1 MAVFDAGTIEAILRL
16 RDDFT
21 GVAKRVAT
29 QAQTL
34 GDRIDRSG
42 AAMSRAGS
50 ALAPLSLGVAALG
63 VGALKAAIDF
73 ESSFAG
79 VIKTVDDATD
89 SMGRL
94 TPVGEELKQS
104 FRDLAL
110 EIPISANELA
120 GIGEVA
126 GQLGIET
133 QNIADF
139 TETMAKL
146 GVTTNLSAEE
156 AATSLARLANV
167 TGLPQTEFERLGS
180 TVVALG
186 NNLATTESEIVM
198 FGQRIAGAGA
208 IAGLSE
214 PQILAIGGAMSS
226 VGIEAEAGG
235 TAVQKV
241 LLTMNDAVAAGG
253 AELVRFADLS
263 GQSVEQFAAGWRD
276 NAGAQFTAFVEGLA
290 AQGDQ
295 ASAVLKDLIGT
306 DQRLQRAFLS
316 LAQSGDTLRN
326 AMSLANVAWVENT
339 ALAKEAEIRFQTTSA
354 ELTILWNNV
363 KDVAISLGEALLP
376 TLKDAVGFLQES
388 VVPALRDAAKW
399 FEDLSPA
406 SKGLA
411 AGFAALIVVAT
422 PVLFTLS
429 TMAPLLSVIV
439 GGFTALVPS
448 AAAAGVAVG
457 ASGTAAAAARVQF
470 EGLFVAS
477 SRAGVAVGASGAAA
491 GASVGPMV
499 AAKIAARLMWRA
511 ISGPVGIAIA
521 VITAAFGAFKLLKH
535 HIDEGSTAA
544 ANFARSQASI
554 DSVTAAI
561 AKLESE
567 AEKVPQRLRDVL
579 THAEQ
584 TRDRMKE
591 MAESVDETSE
601 SFTAMRDELEA
612 LAAKEM
618 ATWANASKEAKER
631 ARELAASLPDTEVA
645 MQNLVAVV
653 SQFQSESKLTPDVL
667 RNIAKQALALGIAV
681 EDLPPEL
688 QNIVV
693 SFDNMARA
701 AREAAEEEARLE
713 RDATRLKESIQE
725 LVDQFQGRGLIQ
737 SALEAAEAVR
747 HVGGISKL
755 TADDHDQLRETVN
768 GAIDAY
774 QLMEQAVPPVV
785 RGLAD
790 QLNAL
795 HDVREAARES
805 AEALEALRQ
814 AEDALLVTAP
824 TLTLSWDEMLSV
836 GQKLGPEIHGMT
848 MGTIEAIPPTMGLAD
863 AFAHLKTEAPEALA
877 KTQGFFAGVAQGFQ
891 DLWKGISGGQGISGL
906 LKNVGSGLSE
916 GLGQILSGGI
926 ASAVNAAVGL
936 AWTGL
941 KKLGGFFKSLFGG
954 ASEAEL
960 AGRKTAGAFRDGV
973 IATLTDGQLAEAA
986 EAALGAWRGNEQGA
1000 QFLIGV
1006 RDAYLAV
1013 GKSAE
1018 EAQAAVTRLWK
1029 AEARGPEAV
1038 AAVQRELQVVL
1049 DQANALA
1056 EAEREITARNREIA
1070 DGLLGIVDAG
1080 QAAFDPAQLEPYL
1093 AQMQELGLLT
1103 AEEAAALRELA
1114 DEAHTDWQAME
1125 EAARTYGVAMKTVVD
1140 EAGNETQVLDESL
1153 LGLGHA
1159 QAKLTDEAGRLAAAW
1174 DLLAGEGA
1182 HTGAA
1187 IRGMTDEAQA
1197 FVTQA
1202 LEMGIAL
1209 PAAMQPMIEKMIEQ
1223 GVLTDQNGKKLT
1235 DLSQV
1240 PFAAPLT
1247 SGFDLLADK
1256 IQMLIIALGGPSGLS
1271 KAVEE
1276 MVTSAGL
1283 NITDLS
1289 GEWAAMATDMKAQF
1303 GSFEAFVEFRAM
1315 TARAGVSF
1323 DTMQSRWA
1331 TMTDKQQQRYG
1342 TFEAYVRNQV
1352 LRKMAREA
1360 GLTWTTMRTD
1370 WDAMTAA
1377 QQKRYGTFEAFVR
1390 EKVLRKMAR
1399 EAGLKWKDM
1408 RADWKNMTADQKT
1421 QFGDFETFVQTK
1433 LDDIAKRDEVTTSV
1447 GVTYDDP
1454 GFAVD
1459 DQEMTVHVRYDDPG
1473 WTPPRGAVSA
1483 QHGTPFRQ
1491 FGGGTPAML
1500 HGLERVMTAQE
1511 GRGIAAV
1518 IGNIQRSLGA
1528 IADLSGVAALAQ
1540 RVAPVAA
1547 MAAGGMG
1554 TVTAP
1559 TLFLAGEAG
1568 PERFAFSGADRRFGN
1583 ETRDG
1588 RREASDLGALRQELA
1603 DLKRIME
1610 RGQDELP
1617 FRMSRAIR
1625 DAMAETV

>member
-16 RDDFT
+16 RDEFT

-133 QNIADF
+133 QNIAGF

-295 ASAVLKDLIGT
+295 ASAVLKELIGT

-388 VVPALRDAAKW
+388 VVPVLRDAVKW

-422 PVLFTLS
+422 PVLYTLS
-429 TMAPLLSVIV
+429 TMAPLLSVIAR
-439 GGFTALVPS
+439 GFAAIVPS

-477 SRAGVAVGASGAAA
+477 SRAGVAVGASGVAA

-521 VITAAFGAFKLLKH
+521 VITAAVGAFKLLKH

-544 ANFARSQASI
+544 ANFARSQASV
-554 DSVTAAI
+554 DSLTAAI

-567 AEKVPQRLRDVL
+567 GKNVSQGLRDIL

-591 MAESVDETSE
+591 MAESVDEASE
-601 SFTAMRDELEA
+601 SFTAMRDELKA
-612 LAAKEM
+612 LAAKDM
-618 ATWANASKEAKER
+618 AAWANASEEAKKR
-631 ARELAASLPDTEVA
+631 ALELAAALPDTEVA
-645 MQNLVAVV
+645 MKNLVENVR
-653 SQFQSESKLTPDVL
+653 QFQIEGELTPIVL

-688 QNIVV
+688 QNIVL
-693 SFDNMARA
+693 SFDNMARS
-701 AREAAEEEARLE
+701 AREAAEEEARLARE
-713 RDATRLKESIQE
+713 STRLKESIQE

-747 HVGGISKL
+747 HVGGVSKL
-755 TADDHDQLRETVN
+755 TADDQDQLRETVN

-774 QLMEQAVPPVV
+774 QRMEQAVPPV
-785 RGLAD
+785 G
-790 QLNAL
+790 
-795 HDVREAARES
+795 AR
-805 AEALEALRQ
+805 
-814 AEDALLVTAP
+814 
-824 TLTLSWDEMLSV
+824 
-836 GQKLGPEIHGMT
+836 
-848 MGTIEAIPPTMGLAD
+848 
-863 AFAHLKTEAPEALA
+863 
-877 KTQGFFAGVAQGFQ
+877 
-891 DLWKGISGGQGISGL
+891 
-906 LKNVGSGLSE
+906 
-916 GLGQILSGGI
+916 
-926 ASAVNAAVGL
+926 
-936 AWTGL
+936 
-941 KKLGGFFKSLFGG
+941 
-954 ASEAEL
+954 
-960 AGRKTAGAFRDGV
+960 
-973 IATLTDGQLAEAA
+973 
-986 EAALGAWRGNEQGA
+986 
-1000 QFLIGV
+1000 
-1006 RDAYLAV
+1006 
-1013 GKSAE
+1013 
-1018 EAQAAVTRLWK
+1018 
-1029 AEARGPEAV
+1029 
-1038 AAVQRELQVVL
+1038 
-1049 DQANALA
+1049 
-1056 EAEREITARNREIA
+1056 
-1070 DGLLGIVDAG
+1070 
-1080 QAAFDPAQLEPYL
+1080 
-1093 AQMQELGLLT
+1093 
-1103 AEEAAALRELA
+1103 
-1114 DEAHTDWQAME
+1114 
-1125 EAARTYGVAMKTVVD
+1125 
-1140 EAGNETQVLDESL
+1140 
-1153 LGLGHA
+1153 
-1159 QAKLTDEAGRLAAAW
+1159 
-1174 DLLAGEGA
+1174 
-1182 HTGAA
+1182 
-1187 IRGMTDEAQA
+1187 
-1197 FVTQA
+1197 
-1202 LEMGIAL
+1202 
-1209 PAAMQPMIEKMIEQ
+1209 
-1223 GVLTDQNGKKLT
+1223 
-1235 DLSQV
+1235 
-1240 PFAAPLT
+1240 
-1247 SGFDLLADK
+1247 
-1256 IQMLIIALGGPSGLS
+1256 
-1271 KAVEE
+1271 
-1276 MVTSAGL
+1276 
-1283 NITDLS
+1283 
-1289 GEWAAMATDMKAQF
+1289 
-1303 GSFEAFVEFRAM
+1303 
-1315 TARAGVSF
+1315 
-1323 DTMQSRWA
+1323 SR
-1331 TMTDKQQQRYG
+1331 
-1342 TFEAYVRNQV
+1342 
-1352 LRKMAREA
+1352 
-1360 GLTWTTMRTD
+1360 
-1370 WDAMTAA
+1370 
-1377 QQKRYGTFEAFVR
+1377 
-1390 EKVLRKMAR
+1390 
-1399 EAGLKWKDM
+1399 
-1408 RADWKNMTADQKT
+1408 
-1421 QFGDFETFVQTK
+1421 
-1433 LDDIAKRDEVTTSV
+1433 
-1447 GVTYDDP
+1447 
-1454 GFAVD
+1454 
-1459 DQEMTVHVRYDDPG
+1459 
-1473 WTPPRGAVSA
+1473 
-1483 QHGTPFRQ
+1483 
-1491 FGGGTPAML
+1491 
-1500 HGLERVMTAQE
+1500 
-1511 GRGIAAV
+1511 
-1518 IGNIQRSLGA
+1518 
-1528 IADLSGVAALAQ
+1528 
-1540 RVAPVAA
+1540 
-1547 MAAGGMG
+1547 
-1554 TVTAP
+1554 
-1559 TLFLAGEAG
+1559 
-1568 PERFAFSGADRRFGN
+1568 
-1583 ETRDG
+1583 
-1588 RREASDLGALRQELA
+1588 
-1603 DLKRIME
+1603 
-1610 RGQDELP
+1610 
-1617 FRMSRAIR
+1617 
-1625 DAMAETV
+1625 

>member
-16 RDDFT
+16 RDEFT

-29 QAQTL
+29 QAKTL

-42 AAMSRAGS
+42 AAMGRAGS
-50 ALAPLSLGVAALG
+50 ALTPLSIGVAALG

-133 QNIADF
+133 QNIAGF

-235 TAVQKV
+235 TAVQKA
-241 LLTMNDAVAAGG
+241 LLTMNNAVAGGG
-253 AELVRFADLS
+253 AELARFADLS

-276 NAGAQFTAFVEGLA
+276 NAGAQFTAFVEGLS

-295 ASAVLKDLIGT
+295 ASAVLKELIGT

-448 AAAAGVAVG
+448 AAAAGGAVG
-457 ASGTAAAAARVQF
+457 ASGTAAAAARAQF

-499 AAKIAARLMWRA
+499 AAKIAARRMWMA

-521 VITAAFGAFKLLKH
+521 VITAAVGAFKLLKH
-535 HIDEGSTAA
+535 YIDEGSTAA

-554 DSVTAAI
+554 DSMTAAI

-567 AEKVPQRLRDVL
+567 GEKVPQRLRDIL

-584 TRDRMKE
+584 VRDRMKE
-591 MAESVDETSE
+591 TAESVDKTSE
-601 SFTAMRDELEA
+601 SFTAMRDELKA

-618 ATWANASKEAKER
+618 ATWANASEEAKKR
-631 ARELAASLPDTEVA
+631 ALELADALPDTEVA
-645 MQNLVAVV
+645 MENLVENVRLLA
-653 SQFQSESKLTPDVL
+653 SESELTPIVL

-688 QNIVV
+688 QNIVI

-713 RDATRLKESIQE
+713 RESTRLKESIQE

-747 HVGGISKL
+747 HVGGVSKL

-774 QLMEQAVPPVV
+774 QRMEQAVPPVM

-805 AEALEALRQ
+805 AEAMEALRQ
-814 AEDALLVTAP
+814 AEESLLVTAP
-824 TLTLSWDEMLSV
+824 QVTLSWDEMLSV
-836 GQKLGPEIHGMT
+836 GQKLGPEIHGLT
-848 MGTIEAIPPTMGLAD
+848 MGTIEAVPPTIALAD

-877 KTQGFFAGVAQGFQ
+877 KTQGFFAGVSQGFQ

-941 KKLGGFFKSLFGG
+941 KKIGGFFKSLFGG
-954 ASEAEL
+954 GPSEAEKE
-960 AGRKTAGAFRDGV
+960 ARAMVKTFEDTV
-973 IATLTDGQLAEAA
+973 ISGLNDGQIAAAA
-986 EAALGAWRGNEQGA
+986 EAALGHWRGNERGA
-1000 QFLIGV
+1000 QFVIGV
-1006 RDAYLAV
+1006 RDAYVAA
-1013 GKSAE
+1013 GHSA
-1018 EAQAAVTRLWK
+1018 
-1029 AEARGPEAV
+1029 AEAEAIVGRYWDAIKHGGPEAV
-1038 AAVQRELQVVL
+1038 AAIERQMQAVIDEGKKAEAQLRKIAELQSFDSAT
-1049 DQANALA
+1049 DQLQQLTSAAEFFGV
-1056 EAEREITARNREIA
+1056 EAEEMGERLGNAFKQVAQAATADDIAQHFHTLLASGVDLGTALDLAKDKVQGVITASLQMGTEI
-1070 DGLLGIVDAG
+1070 
-1080 QAAFDPAQLEPYL
+1080 
-1093 AQMQELGLLT
+1093 
-1103 AEEAAALRELA
+1103 
-1114 DEAHTDWQAME
+1114 
-1125 EAARTYGVAMKTVVD
+1125 
-1140 EAGNETQVLDESL
+1140 
-1153 LGLGHA
+1153 
-1159 QAKLTDEAGRLAAAW
+1159 
-1174 DLLAGEGA
+1174 
-1182 HTGAA
+1182 
-1187 IRGMTDEAQA
+1187 
-1197 FVTQA
+1197 
-1202 LEMGIAL
+1202 
-1209 PAAMQPMIEKMIEQ
+1209 PAAMQPIAAQLIEQ
-1223 GVLTDQNGKKLT
+1223 GQLFDESEKQITDINQLDFGTSMTEGLQILVLSMNQLVETMGGEIPDAAKKFAQGVGDGARDVEQTLHDT
-1235 DLSQV
+1235 ILAQVENIGLAVHDLSVEEVAQMATA
-1240 PFAAPLT
+1240 FETTAQAAGLSLEGELGEKLDALQAGLGSTTREVLPELVRSFQQT
-1247 SGFDLLADK
+1247 ATDAVQALDRIPRTFTFDHHTRYSSSGSP
-1256 IQMLIIALGGPSGLS
+1256 GTTNGSGLQS
-1271 KAVEE
+1271 GTHGRFVDFGVGTAV
-1276 MVTSAGL
+1276 V
-1283 NITDLS
+1283 
-1289 GEWAAMATDMKAQF
+1289 
-1303 GSFEAFVEFRAM
+1303 
-1315 TARAGVSF
+1315 
-1323 DTMQSRWA
+1323 
-1331 TMTDKQQQRYG
+1331 
-1342 TFEAYVRNQV
+1342 
-1352 LRKMAREA
+1352 
-1360 GLTWTTMRTD
+1360 
-1370 WDAMTAA
+1370 
-1377 QQKRYGTFEAFVR
+1377 
-1390 EKVLRKMAR
+1390 
-1399 EAGLKWKDM
+1399 
-1408 RADWKNMTADQKT
+1408 
-1421 QFGDFETFVQTK
+1421 
-1433 LDDIAKRDEVTTSV
+1433 
-1447 GVTYDDP
+1447 
-1454 GFAVD
+1454 
-1459 DQEMTVHVRYDDPG
+1459 
-1473 WTPPRGAVSA
+1473 
-1483 QHGTPFRQ
+1483 
-1491 FGGGTPAML
+1491 L
-1500 HGLERVMTAQE
+1500 HGRERV
-1511 GRGIAAV
+1511 
-1518 IGNIQRSLGA
+1518 
-1528 IADLSGVAALAQ
+1528 
-1540 RVAPVAA
+1540 
-1547 MAAGGMG
+1547 
-1554 TVTAP
+1554 VT
-1559 TLFLAGEAG
+1559 EA
-1568 PERFAFSGADRRFGN
+1568 E
-1583 ETRDG
+1583 G

-1625 DAMAETV
+1625 DAMAGTV

>member
-16 RDDFT
+16 RDEFT

-50 ALAPLSLGVAALG
+50 ALTPLSIGVAALG

-79 VIKTVDDATD
+79 VIKTVDDAAD

-110 EIPISANELA
+110 EIPVSANELA

-133 QNIADF
+133 QNIVGF

-156 AATSLARLANV
+156 AATALARLANV

-235 TAVQKV
+235 TAVQKA

-295 ASAVLKDLIGT
+295 ASAVLKELIGT

-316 LAQSGDTLRN
+316 LAESGDTLRN

-339 ALAKEAEIRFQTTSA
+339 ALAKEAEIRFQTTA
-354 ELTILWNNV
+354 AQLQLLWNNV

-376 TLKDAVGFLQES
+376 VLHDAVGFLQES
-388 VVPALRDAAKW
+388 VVPVLRDAAEW
-399 FEDLSPA
+399 FSNLSPA
-406 SKGLA
+406 SKRLA

-429 TMAPLLSVIV
+429 TMAPVLSVIA
-439 GGFTALVPS
+439 GGFAALVPS

-457 ASGTAAAAARVQF
+457 ASGTAAAAARVRF
-470 EGLFVAS
+470 DALFVAS
-477 SRAGVAVGASGAAA
+477 SRAAVGARAAWV
-491 GASVGPMV
+491 SMLGP
-499 AAKIAARLMWRA
+499 IAW
-511 ISGPVGIAIA
+511 
-521 VITAAFGAFKLLKH
+521 
-535 HIDEGSTAA
+535 
-544 ANFARSQASI
+544 
-554 DSVTAAI
+554 VTAAI
-561 AKLESE
+561 VGVVAGVQKLRQHFKDIGGE
-567 AEKVPQRLRDVL
+567 ARLEKLQSGLASVTAQIERMEAAGREVPQSLRDVQQNL
-579 THAEQ
+579 IETG
-584 TRDRMKE
+584 DRALE
-591 MAESVDETSE
+591 MAESVDKTSE
-601 SFTAMRDELEA
+601 SFTAMRDELKA

-631 ARELAASLPDTEVA
+631 AKELADALPQAEVA
-645 MQNLVAVV
+645 IEGLRLSVEQL
-653 SQFQSESKLTPDVL
+653 QSEGQLTPDVL
-667 RNIAKQALALGIAV
+667 RDIAKQALATGVAV

-693 SFDNMARA
+693 SFDNMARS
-701 AREAAEEEARLE
+701 AREAAEEEARLARE
-713 RDATRLKESIQE
+713 STRLKESIQE
-725 LVDQFQGRGLIQ
+725 LVDQFQGRGLIA
-737 SALEAAEAVR
+737 SAEQAAEAVR
-747 HVGGISKL
+747 HVGGVSKL

-774 QLMEQAVPPVV
+774 QRMEQAVPPVV

-805 AEALEALRQ
+805 AEAMEALRQ
-814 AEDALLVTAP
+814 AEESLLVTVP
-824 TLTLSWDEMLSV
+824 QVTLSWDEMLSV

-877 KTQGFFAGVAQGFQ
+877 KTQGFFTGVAQGFQ

-960 AGRKTAGAFRDGV
+960 AGRETAGAFRDGV
-973 IATLTDGQLAEAA
+973 IATLNDGQLAEASQ
-986 EAALGAWRGNEQGA
+986 AAMGAWRGNEQGA

-1006 RDAYLAV
+1006 RDAYVSV
-1013 GKSAE
+1013 GRSAE
-1018 EAQAAVTRLWK
+1018 EAEAMVNRLWE

-1038 AAVQRELQVVL
+1038 AAVQREMEVVL
-1049 DQANALA
+1049 DQATELRAQFEQIAQLQTFDSARDQLQQLTSAAEFFGVEADEMGERLGNAFKAVEQAATAEDIAQHFHTLLA
-1056 EAEREITARNREIA
+1056 SGVDMGTALDLAKDKVQGVITASLQMGTEI
-1070 DGLLGIVDAG
+1070 
-1080 QAAFDPAQLEPYL
+1080 
-1093 AQMQELGLLT
+1093 
-1103 AEEAAALRELA
+1103 
-1114 DEAHTDWQAME
+1114 
-1125 EAARTYGVAMKTVVD
+1125 
-1140 EAGNETQVLDESL
+1140 
-1153 LGLGHA
+1153 
-1159 QAKLTDEAGRLAAAW
+1159 
-1174 DLLAGEGA
+1174 
-1182 HTGAA
+1182 
-1187 IRGMTDEAQA
+1187 
-1197 FVTQA
+1197 
-1202 LEMGIAL
+1202 
-1209 PAAMQPMIEKMIEQ
+1209 PAAMQPITAQLIEQ
-1223 GVLTDQNGKKLT
+1223 GQLFDESGKK
-1235 DLSQV
+1235 
-1240 PFAAPLT
+1240 
-1247 SGFDLLADK
+1247 
-1256 IQMLIIALGGPSGLS
+1256 
-1271 KAVEE
+1271 
-1276 MVTSAGL
+1276 
-1283 NITDLS
+1283 ITDINQL
-1289 GEWAAMATDMKAQF
+1289 
-1303 GSFEAFVEFRAM
+1303 EFAP
-1315 TARAGVSF
+1315 
-1323 DTMQSRWA
+1323 
-1331 TMTDKQQQRYG
+1331 TMTDGIQILVLSMNQLIETMGGEVPAAAQQFADGVAGGADAAVASVEQVG
-1342 TFEAYVRNQV
+1342 QAVDGVATEDLPAMAQSFDEAAQAAESSLNGEIGDTIDAMKTGLGAMSDEALPDLAKAFEQTASQSDQALQHT
-1352 LRKMAREA
+1352 LREQIDNLGLAVHDLSVEDLAQMATAFETTAQEA
-1360 GLTWTTMRTD
+1360 GLSLKGGLGEKLDALKTGLESTTRDELPGLARAFQQTATDAVQAFDRIPRTL
-1370 WDAMTAA
+1370 
-1377 QQKRYGTFEAFVR
+1377 TFEHRTRYSSSGSPGATNRSGFQSGTHGRFV
-1390 EKVLRKMAR
+1390 
-1399 EAGLKWKDM
+1399 D
-1408 RADWKNMTADQKT
+1408 
-1421 QFGDFETFVQTK
+1421 
-1433 LDDIAKRDEVTTSV
+1433 
-1447 GVTYDDP
+1447 
-1454 GFAVD
+1454 
-1459 DQEMTVHVRYDDPG
+1459 
-1473 WTPPRGAVSA
+1473 
-1483 QHGTPFRQ
+1483 
-1491 FGGGTPAML
+1491 FGGGTSVVL
-1500 HGLERVMTAQE
+1500 HGRERVVTEAE
-1511 GRGIAAV
+1511 GR
-1518 IGNIQRSLGA
+1518 
-1528 IADLSGVAALAQ
+1528 
-1540 RVAPVAA
+1540 
-1547 MAAGGMG
+1547 
-1554 TVTAP
+1554 
-1559 TLFLAGEAG
+1559 
-1568 PERFAFSGADRRFGN
+1568 
-1583 ETRDG
+1583 RD
-1588 RREASDLGALRQELA
+1588 ASDLGALRQELA

-1617 FRMSRAIR
+1617 FKLSRAVR
-1625 DAMAETV
+1625 DAVMETV

>member
-1 MAVFDAGTIEAILRL
+1 MAAFDAGTIEAILRL
-16 RDDFT
+16 RDEFT

-29 QAQTL
+29 QAKTL
-34 GDRIDRSG
+34 GDRIERSG
-42 AAMSRAGS
+42 AAMGRAGS

-133 QNIADF
+133 QNIAGF

-208 IAGLSE
+208 IAGLRE

-339 ALAKEAEIRFQTTSA
+339 ALATEAEIRFQTTSA

-363 KDVAISLGEALLP
+363 KDVAISLGDALLP

-388 VVPALRDAAKW
+388 VVPVLRDAAKW

-406 SKGLA
+406 SKRLA

-429 TMAPLLSVIV
+429 TMAPLLSVIAR
-439 GGFTALVPS
+439 GFAAIVPR

-457 ASGTAAAAARVQF
+457 ASD
-470 EGLFVAS
+470 
-477 SRAGVAVGASGAAA
+477 AAA

-511 ISGPVGIAIA
+511 ISGPVGIAIT
-521 VITAAFGAFKLLKH
+521 VITAAVGAFKLLKR

-544 ANFARSQASI
+544 ANFARSQASV
-554 DSVTAAI
+554 DSMTAAI

-567 AEKVPQRLRDVL
+567 GKEVSQSLRDVL

-584 TRDRMKE
+584 VRDRMKE

-601 SFTAMRDELEA
+601 SFTAMRDELKA

-631 ARELAASLPDTEVA
+631 AKELADALPQAEVA
-645 MQNLVAVV
+645 IEGLRLSVEQL
-653 SQFQSESKLTPDVL
+653 QSEGELTPVVL

-681 EDLPPEL
+681 EDLPPEIK
-688 QNIVV
+688 NIVV
-693 SFDNMARA
+693 SFDNTARA
-701 AREAAEEEARLE
+701 GREAAEEEARLARE
-713 RDATRLKESIQE
+713 STRLKESIQA

-747 HVGGISKL
+747 HAGGVSKL

-774 QLMEQAVPPVV
+774 QRMEQAVPPVM

-795 HDVREAARES
+795 HDVRDAARES
-805 AEALEALRQ
+805 AEAMEALRQ
-814 AEDALLVTAP
+814 AEESLLVTAP
-824 TLTLSWDEMLSV
+824 QVTLSWDEMLSV
-836 GQKLGPEIHGMT
+836 GQKLGPEIHGLT
-848 MGTIEAIPPTMGLAD
+848 MGTVEAEQATFD
-863 AFAHLKTEAPEALA
+863 ANQAFGHLDTTVVESIKTTSQYEVALA
-877 KTQGFFAGVAQGFQ
+877 SLAGQLGGAAGQSLNLAISMREANKNLKDGEQGFSTIRINAA
-891 DLWKGISGGQGISGL
+891 K
-906 LKNVGSGLSE
+906 
-916 GLGQILSGGI
+916 
-926 ASAVNAAVGL
+926 ASAVFHTLGDAIGGTAGKILSEVGNIAQAFASGGLVGGIIAGVGAAIKGI
-936 AWTGL
+936 
-941 KKLGGFFKSLFGG
+941 KSLFGV
-954 ASEAEL
+954 SEAEKK
-960 AGRKTAGAFRDGV
+960 ARAFADTYADTIIKTLNDA
-973 IATLTDGQLAEAA
+973 QLAEAVD
-986 EAALGAWRGNEQGA
+986 AALGAWRGNERGA

-1006 RDAYLAV
+1006 RDGFVAAGRSAAEAEQLVGRYWKAVRDGSPDAVKAIEAQIDAVVKVGQAVQELQTFDSATDQLQQLTSAATFFGVAADEMGERLGNAFKAVEQAATAEDIAQHFHTLLASGVDLGTALDLAKDKVQGVITASVQMGTEIPASMQPIAAQLIAQGQLLDASGKKITDINQLEFGTSMTEGLQILVLSMNQLVETMGGEIPAAAKQFAQGVGNGARQAEQALREDVLVQIEHIGLAV
-1013 GKSAE
+1013 HDLSVKDLATMAATFEST
-1018 EAQAAVTRLWK
+1018 AQAAGLSLEGVLGEKLDALTTGLGSMSRDAL
-1029 AEARGPEAV
+1029 PELVRSFQQTATD
-1038 AAVQRELQVVL
+1038 AVQAFDRIPRTLTFDHHTRYSSSGSRGEFDGDSPGFQGGTHGRFVDFGVSTPVFLHGRERVIT
-1049 DQANALA
+1049 
-1056 EAEREITARNREIA
+1056 EAE
-1070 DGLLGIVDAG
+1070 
-1080 QAAFDPAQLEPYL
+1080 
-1093 AQMQELGLLT
+1093 
-1103 AEEAAALRELA
+1103 
-1114 DEAHTDWQAME
+1114 
-1125 EAARTYGVAMKTVVD
+1125 
-1140 EAGNETQVLDESL
+1140 
-1153 LGLGHA
+1153 
-1159 QAKLTDEAGRLAAAW
+1159 GR
-1174 DLLAGEGA
+1174 
-1182 HTGAA
+1182 
-1187 IRGMTDEAQA
+1187 
-1197 FVTQA
+1197 
-1202 LEMGIAL
+1202 
-1209 PAAMQPMIEKMIEQ
+1209 
-1223 GVLTDQNGKKLT
+1223 
-1235 DLSQV
+1235 
-1240 PFAAPLT
+1240 
-1247 SGFDLLADK
+1247 
-1256 IQMLIIALGGPSGLS
+1256 
-1271 KAVEE
+1271 
-1276 MVTSAGL
+1276 
-1283 NITDLS
+1283 
-1289 GEWAAMATDMKAQF
+1289 
-1303 GSFEAFVEFRAM
+1303 
-1315 TARAGVSF
+1315 
-1323 DTMQSRWA
+1323 
-1331 TMTDKQQQRYG
+1331 
-1342 TFEAYVRNQV
+1342 
-1352 LRKMAREA
+1352 REA
-1360 GLTWTTMRTD
+1360 
-1370 WDAMTAA
+1370 
-1377 QQKRYGTFEAFVR
+1377 
-1390 EKVLRKMAR
+1390 
-1399 EAGLKWKDM
+1399 
-1408 RADWKNMTADQKT
+1408 
-1421 QFGDFETFVQTK
+1421 
-1433 LDDIAKRDEVTTSV
+1433 
-1447 GVTYDDP
+1447 
-1454 GFAVD
+1454 
-1459 DQEMTVHVRYDDPG
+1459 
-1473 WTPPRGAVSA
+1473 
-1483 QHGTPFRQ
+1483 
-1491 FGGGTPAML
+1491 
-1500 HGLERVMTAQE
+1500 
-1511 GRGIAAV
+1511 
-1518 IGNIQRSLGA
+1518 
-1528 IADLSGVAALAQ
+1528 ADLSGL
-1540 RVAPVAA
+1540 
-1547 MAAGGMG
+1547 
-1554 TVTAP
+1554 
-1559 TLFLAGEAG
+1559 
-1568 PERFAFSGADRRFGN
+1568 
-1583 ETRDG
+1583 
-1588 RREASDLGALRQELA
+1588 RREVA

-1625 DAMAETV
+1625 DAVVEGR

>member
-1 MAVFDAGTIEAILRL
+1 MAAFDAGTIEAILRL
-16 RDDFT
+16 RDEFT

-34 GDRIDRSG
+34 GDRLDRSG

-50 ALAPLSLGVAALG
+50 ALTPLSIGVAALG

-110 EIPISANELA
+110 EIPVSANELA

-133 QNIADF
+133 QNIAGF

-156 AATSLARLANV
+156 AATALARLANV

-235 TAVQKV
+235 TAVQKA

-295 ASAVLKDLIGT
+295 ASAVLKELIGT

-363 KDVAISLGEALLP
+363 KDVAISLGDALLP

-388 VVPALRDAAKW
+388 VVPALRDAAEW

-439 GGFTALVPS
+439 GGFAAIVPS

-457 ASGTAAAAARVQF
+457 ASGTAAAATRVRF
-470 EGLFVAS
+470 DALFVAS
-477 SRAGVAVGASGAAA
+477 SRAAVGARAAWV
-491 GASVGPMV
+491 SMLGP
-499 AAKIAARLMWRA
+499 IAW
-511 ISGPVGIAIA
+511 
-521 VITAAFGAFKLLKH
+521 
-535 HIDEGSTAA
+535 
-544 ANFARSQASI
+544 
-554 DSVTAAI
+554 VTAAI
-561 AKLESE
+561 VGVVAGVQKLRQHFRDIGGE
-567 AEKVPQRLRDVL
+567 ARLEKLQSGLASVTATIERMEAAGDEVPQTLRDVQQDL
-579 THAEQ
+579 TK
-584 TRDRMKE
+584 TRDRALE
-591 MAESVDETSE
+591 MADGTQAATE
-601 SFTAMRDELEA
+601 SFTAMRDELKA
-612 LAAKEM
+612 LAAKDM
-618 ATWANASKEAKER
+618 AAWANASEEAKER
-631 ARELAASLPDTEVA
+631 AKELADALPQAEVA
-645 MQNLVAVV
+645 IEGLRLSVEQLAR
-653 SQFQSESKLTPDVL
+653 EGELTPTVL
-667 RNIAKQALALGIAV
+667 RNIAKQALATGVAV

-688 QNIVV
+688 QNIVI

-701 AREAAEEEARLE
+701 AREAAEEEAHLE
-713 RDATRLKESIQE
+713 REATRLKESIQE
-725 LVDQFQGRGLIQ
+725 LADQFQGRGLIQ

-747 HVGGISKL
+747 HVGGVSKL

-774 QLMEQAVPPVV
+774 QRMEQAVPPVM

-790 QLNAL
+790 QLNAQ
-795 HDVREAARES
+795 HDVREATRES
-805 AEALEALRQ
+805 AEAMEALRQ
-814 AEDALLVTAP
+814 AEESLLVTAP
-824 TLTLSWDEMLSV
+824 QVTLSWDEMLSV
-836 GQKLGPEIHGMT
+836 GQKLGPEIHGLT
-848 MGTIEAIPPTMGLAD
+848 MGTIEAVPPTIALAD
-863 AFAHLKTEAPEALA
+863 AFAHLKTEASETLA
-877 KTQGFFAGVAQGFQ
+877 KTHGFFAGVSQGFQ

-960 AGRKTAGAFRDGV
+960 AGRETAGAFRDGV

-1006 RDAYLAV
+1006 RDAYVAV
-1013 GKSAE
+1013 GRSAA
-1018 EAQAAVTRLWK
+1018 EAEGMVNRLWE

-1038 AAVQRELQVVL
+1038 AAVQREMEVVL
-1049 DQANALA
+1049 DQAAELRAQFEQIAQLQTFDSARDQLQQLTSAAEFFGVEADEMGERLGNAFLA
-1056 EAEREITARNREIA
+1056 VEQAASAEDIAQHFHTLLASGVDLGTALDLAKDKVQGVITASLQMGTEI
-1070 DGLLGIVDAG
+1070 
-1080 QAAFDPAQLEPYL
+1080 
-1093 AQMQELGLLT
+1093 
-1103 AEEAAALRELA
+1103 
-1114 DEAHTDWQAME
+1114 
-1125 EAARTYGVAMKTVVD
+1125 
-1140 EAGNETQVLDESL
+1140 
-1153 LGLGHA
+1153 
-1159 QAKLTDEAGRLAAAW
+1159 
-1174 DLLAGEGA
+1174 
-1182 HTGAA
+1182 
-1187 IRGMTDEAQA
+1187 
-1197 FVTQA
+1197 
-1202 LEMGIAL
+1202 
-1209 PAAMQPMIEKMIEQ
+1209 PAAMQPIAAQLIEQ
-1223 GVLTDQNGKKLT
+1223 GQLFDESGKK
-1235 DLSQV
+1235 
-1240 PFAAPLT
+1240 
-1247 SGFDLLADK
+1247 
-1256 IQMLIIALGGPSGLS
+1256 
-1271 KAVEE
+1271 
-1276 MVTSAGL
+1276 
-1283 NITDLS
+1283 ITDINQL
-1289 GEWAAMATDMKAQF
+1289 
-1303 GSFEAFVEFRAM
+1303 EFAP
-1315 TARAGVSF
+1315 
-1323 DTMQSRWA
+1323 
-1331 TMTDKQQQRYG
+1331 TMTDG
-1342 TFEAYVRNQV
+1342 IQV
-1352 LRKMAREA
+1352 LVLSMNQLIETMGGEVPAAAQQFADGVAGGADAAVASVEQVGQAVDGVATEDLPAMAQSFDEAAQAAESSLNGEIGDTIDAMKTGLGAMSDEALPDLAKAFEQTASQSDQALQHTLRDQIDNIGLAVHDLSAEELTMMAAAFEVTAQEA
-1360 GLTWTTMRTD
+1360 GLSLEGVLGEKLDALKAELESTTRDELPGLARAFQQTATDAVQAFDRIPRTL
-1370 WDAMTAA
+1370 
-1377 QQKRYGTFEAFVR
+1377 TFEHRTRYSSSGSPGATNRSGFQSGTHGRFV
-1390 EKVLRKMAR
+1390 
-1399 EAGLKWKDM
+1399 D
-1408 RADWKNMTADQKT
+1408 
-1421 QFGDFETFVQTK
+1421 
-1433 LDDIAKRDEVTTSV
+1433 
-1447 GVTYDDP
+1447 
-1454 GFAVD
+1454 
-1459 DQEMTVHVRYDDPG
+1459 
-1473 WTPPRGAVSA
+1473 
-1483 QHGTPFRQ
+1483 
-1491 FGGGTPAML
+1491 FGGGTSVVL
-1500 HGLERVMTAQE
+1500 HGRERV
-1511 GRGIAAV
+1511 
-1518 IGNIQRSLGA
+1518 
-1528 IADLSGVAALAQ
+1528 
-1540 RVAPVAA
+1540 
-1547 MAAGGMG
+1547 
-1554 TVTAP
+1554 VT
-1559 TLFLAGEAG
+1559 EA
-1568 PERFAFSGADRRFGN
+1568 E
-1583 ETRDG
+1583 G

-1603 DLKRIME
+1603 DLTRIME

>member
-1 MAVFDAGTIEAILRL
+1 MARFDAGTIEAILRL
-16 RDDFT
+16 RDEFT

-34 GDRIDRSG
+34 GDRLDRSG

-50 ALAPLSLGVAALG
+50 ALTPLSIGVAALG

-79 VIKTVDDATD
+79 VIKTVDDAAD

-110 EIPISANELA
+110 EIPVSVNELA

-133 QNIADF
+133 QNIAGF

-295 ASAVLKDLIGT
+295 ASAVLKELIGT

-363 KDVAISLGEALLP
+363 RDVAISLGEALLP
-376 TLKDAVGFLQES
+376 VLHDAVGFLQES

-406 SKGLA
+406 SKRLA

-429 TMAPLLSVIV
+429 TMAPLLSVIAS
-439 GGFTALVPS
+439 GFAAIVPR
-448 AAAAGVAVG
+448 AAA
-457 ASGTAAAAARVQF
+457 
-470 EGLFVAS
+470 
-477 SRAGVAVGASGAAA
+477 AGVAVGASGAAA

-499 AAKIAARLMWRA
+499 AAKIAARNMWRA

-521 VITAAFGAFKLLKH
+521 VITAAVGAFKLLKH

-554 DSVTAAI
+554 DSMTAAI

-567 AEKVPQRLRDVL
+567 GKKVPQRLRDVL
-579 THAEQ
+579 THTEQ
-584 TRDRMKE
+584 VRDRMKE
-591 MAESVDETSE
+591 TAASVDETSE

-618 ATWANASKEAKER
+618 AAWSNAAEDAKER

-645 MQNLVAVV
+645 MQNMVAVV
-653 SQFQSESKLTPDVL
+653 RQFASEGKLTPTVL
-667 RNIAKQALALGIAV
+667 RNIAKQALATGVAV

-688 QNIVV
+688 QNIVI

-701 AREAAEEEARLE
+701 ARDAAEEEARLE
-713 RDATRLKESIQE
+713 RESTRLKESIQE
-725 LVDQFQGRGLIQ
+725 LVDQFQGRGLIA
-737 SALEAAEAVR
+737 SAEQAAEAVR
-747 HVGGISKL
+747 HVGGVSKL

-768 GAIDAY
+768 GAMDAY
-774 QLMEQAVPPVV
+774 RRLEQAVPPVV

-805 AEALEALRQ
+805 AEAMEALRQ
-814 AEDALLVTAP
+814 AEESLLVTAP
-824 TLTLSWDEMLSV
+824 QVTLSWDEMLSV
-836 GQKLGPEIHGMT
+836 GQKLGPELHGLT
-848 MGTIEAIPPTMGLAD
+848 LGTIEAVPPTIALAD

-877 KTQGFFAGVAQGFQ
+877 KTQGFFAGVSQGFQ

-960 AGRKTAGAFRDGV
+960 AGRETAGAFRDGV
-973 IATLTDGQLAEAA
+973 IATLNDGQLAEAA
-986 EAALGAWRGNEQGA
+986 EAAMGAWRGNEQGA

-1006 RDAYLAV
+1006 RDAYVSV
-1013 GKSAE
+1013 GRSAA
-1018 EAQAAVTRLWK
+1018 EAEAMVNRLWE

-1038 AAVQRELQVVL
+1038 AAVQREMEVVL
-1049 DQANALA
+1049 DQAAELRAQFEQIAELQTFDSATDQLQQLTSAAEFFGVEADEMGERLGNAFKAVEQAATAEDIAQHFHTLLA
-1056 EAEREITARNREIA
+1056 SGVDLGTALDLAKDKVQGVITASLQMGTEI
-1070 DGLLGIVDAG
+1070 
-1080 QAAFDPAQLEPYL
+1080 
-1093 AQMQELGLLT
+1093 
-1103 AEEAAALRELA
+1103 
-1114 DEAHTDWQAME
+1114 
-1125 EAARTYGVAMKTVVD
+1125 
-1140 EAGNETQVLDESL
+1140 
-1153 LGLGHA
+1153 
-1159 QAKLTDEAGRLAAAW
+1159 
-1174 DLLAGEGA
+1174 
-1182 HTGAA
+1182 
-1187 IRGMTDEAQA
+1187 
-1197 FVTQA
+1197 
-1202 LEMGIAL
+1202 
-1209 PAAMQPMIEKMIEQ
+1209 PAAMQPIAAQLIEQ
-1223 GVLTDQNGKKLT
+1223 GQLLDESGKK
-1235 DLSQV
+1235 
-1240 PFAAPLT
+1240 
-1247 SGFDLLADK
+1247 
-1256 IQMLIIALGGPSGLS
+1256 
-1271 KAVEE
+1271 
-1276 MVTSAGL
+1276 
-1283 NITDLS
+1283 ITDINQLDFGTSMTEGIEILVLS
-1289 GEWAAMATDMKAQF
+1289 MNQLVETMGGEVPA
-1303 GSFEAFVEFRAM
+1303 
-1315 TARAGVSF
+1315 
-1323 DTMQSRWA
+1323 
-1331 TMTDKQQQRYG
+1331 
-1342 TFEAYVRNQV
+1342 
-1352 LRKMAREA
+1352 
-1360 GLTWTTMRTD
+1360 
-1370 WDAMTAA
+1370 AA
-1377 QQKRYGTFEAFVR
+1377 QQFADGVAGGADAAVASVEQVGQAVDGVATEDLPAMAQSFDEAAQAAASSLNGEIGDTVDALKAGLGAMSNEALPDLAKAFEQTASQSDQALQHTLRDQIDNLGLAVHDLSAEELAQMATAFEVTAQAAGLSLEGVLGEKLDALKAGLGSTARDELPGLARAFQQTATNAVQAFDRIPRTLTFEHHTRYSSSGSPGATNGSGLQSGTHGRFV
-1390 EKVLRKMAR
+1390 
-1399 EAGLKWKDM
+1399 D
-1408 RADWKNMTADQKT
+1408 
-1421 QFGDFETFVQTK
+1421 
-1433 LDDIAKRDEVTTSV
+1433 
-1447 GVTYDDP
+1447 
-1454 GFAVD
+1454 
-1459 DQEMTVHVRYDDPG
+1459 
-1473 WTPPRGAVSA
+1473 
-1483 QHGTPFRQ
+1483 
-1491 FGGGTPAML
+1491 FGGGTSVVL
-1500 HGLERVMTAQE
+1500 HGRERV
-1511 GRGIAAV
+1511 
-1518 IGNIQRSLGA
+1518 
-1528 IADLSGVAALAQ
+1528 
-1540 RVAPVAA
+1540 
-1547 MAAGGMG
+1547 
-1554 TVTAP
+1554 VT
-1559 TLFLAGEAG
+1559 EA
-1568 PERFAFSGADRRFGN
+1568 E
-1583 ETRDG
+1583 G

-1603 DLKRIME
+1603 DLKRVME

-1617 FRMSRAIR
+1617 FRLSRAIR
-1625 DAMAETV
+1625 DAMAGTV

>member
-1 MAVFDAGTIEAILRL
+1 MARFDAGTIEAVLRL
-16 RDDFT
+16 RDEFT

-29 QAQTL
+29 QAKTL

-42 AAMSRAGS
+42 AAMGRAGS

-110 EIPISANELA
+110 EIPVSANELA

-133 QNIADF
+133 QNIAGF

-290 AQGDQ
+290 QQGDQ

-363 KDVAISLGEALLP
+363 KDVAISLGDALLP

-388 VVPALRDAAKW
+388 VVPVLRDAAKW

-422 PVLFTLS
+422 PVLFTLN

-499 AAKIAARLMWRA
+499 AARIAARNMWRA
-511 ISGPVGIAIA
+511 ISGPVAIAIA
-521 VITAAFGAFKLLKH
+521 VITAAVGAFKLLKH

-544 ANFARSQASI
+544 ANFARSQASV
-554 DSVTAAI
+554 DSMTAAI

-567 AEKVPQRLRDVL
+567 GKKVSQSLRDVL
-579 THAEQ
+579 TDAEQ

-601 SFTAMRDELEA
+601 SFTAMRDELRA
-612 LAAKEM
+612 LAAKDM
-618 ATWANASKEAKER
+618 AAWANASEEAKER
-631 ARELAASLPDTEVA
+631 AKELAEALP
-645 MQNLVAVV
+645 
-653 SQFQSESKLTPDVL
+653 QSERAIADLTRNVQLLASEGATTPTVL
-667 RNIAKQALALGIAV
+667 RNIAKQALATGVAV

-693 SFDNMARA
+693 SFNNMARA
-701 AREAAEEEARLE
+701 ARDAAEEEARLE
-713 RDATRLKESIQE
+713 REATRLKESIQE

-737 SALEAAEAVR
+737 SALEAAEAVKEA
-747 HVGGISKL
+747 GGVATL
-755 TADDHDQLRETVN
+755 TADQQDQLRETME

-774 QLMEQAVPPVV
+774 RRLGETAPPALQELSGELRVLERANQELARAVQRHQAINEKSVDQFLEMNRVGTEYVV
-785 RGLAD
+785 NLDTLVQGTVEA
-790 QLNAL
+790 
-795 HDVREAARES
+795 EAATFDANQAFGHLDTTVVES
-805 AEALEALRQ
+805 IKTTSQYEVALASLAGQLGGAAGQSLNLAISMLEAN
-814 AEDALLVTAP
+814 
-824 TLTLSWDEMLSV
+824 
-836 GQKLGPEIHGMT
+836 KN
-848 MGTIEAIPPTMGLAD
+848 
-863 AFAHLKTEAPEALA
+863 LKDGE
-877 KTQGFFAGVAQGFQ
+877 QGF
-891 DLWKGISGGQGISGL
+891 
-906 LKNVGSGLSE
+906 SE
-916 GLGQILSGGI
+916 IRI
-926 ASAVNAAVGL
+926 NAAKASAVFHTLGDAIGGTAGKILSEVGNIAQAFASGGLVGGIIAGVGAAIKGL
-936 AWTGL
+936 
-941 KKLGGFFKSLFGG
+941 KSLFGV
-954 ASEAEL
+954 SEAEKK
-960 AGRKTAGAFRDGV
+960 ARAFADTYADTIIKTLNDA
-973 IATLTDGQLAEAA
+973 QLAEAVD
-986 EAALGAWRGNEQGA
+986 AALGAWRGNERGA

-1006 RDAYLAV
+1006 RDGFVAAGRSAAEAEQLVGRYWKAVRDGSPDAVKAIEAQIDAVVKVGQAVQELQAFDSATDQLQQLTSAATFFGVAADEMGERLGNAFQAVEQAATAEDIAQHFHTLLASGVDLGTALDLAKDKVQGVITASVQMGTEIPASMQPIAEQLIAQGQLLDASGKKITDINQLEFGTSMTEGLQILVLSMNQLVETMGGEIPAAARRFAQGVGDGARQAEQALREDVLAQIEHIGLAV
-1013 GKSAE
+1013 HDLSAE
-1018 EAQAAVTRLWK
+1018 ELTTMAQSFEATAQAAGLSLEGALGEKLDALTTGLGSMSRDAL
-1029 AEARGPEAV
+1029 PELVRSFQQTATD
-1038 AAVQRELQVVL
+1038 AVQ
-1049 DQANALA
+1049 
-1056 EAEREITARNREIA
+1056 
-1070 DGLLGIVDAG
+1070 
-1080 QAAFDPAQLEPYL
+1080 AFDRIPRTIAIQH
-1093 AQMQELGLLT
+1093 
-1103 AEEAAALRELA
+1103 
-1114 DEAHTDWQAME
+1114 HTQF
-1125 EAARTYGVAMKTVVD
+1125 T
-1140 EAGNETQVLDESL
+1140 SS
-1153 LGLGHA
+1153 
-1159 QAKLTDEAGRLAAAW
+1159 
-1174 DLLAGEGA
+1174 
-1182 HTGAA
+1182 GAA
-1187 IRGMTDEAQA
+1187 GAS
-1197 FVTQA
+1197 
-1202 LEMGIAL
+1202 
-1209 PAAMQPMIEKMIEQ
+1209 P
-1223 GVLTDQNGKKLT
+1223 
-1235 DLSQV
+1235 
-1240 PFAAPLT
+1240 
-1247 SGFDLLADK
+1247 
-1256 IQMLIIALGGPSGLS
+1256 GP
-1271 KAVEE
+1271 
-1276 MVTSAGL
+1276 
-1283 NITDLS
+1283 
-1289 GEWAAMATDMKAQF
+1289 
-1303 GSFEAFVEFRAM
+1303 
-1315 TARAGVSF
+1315 
-1323 DTMQSRWA
+1323 
-1331 TMTDKQQQRYG
+1331 
-1342 TFEAYVRNQV
+1342 
-1352 LRKMAREA
+1352 
-1360 GLTWTTMRTD
+1360 
-1370 WDAMTAA
+1370 
-1377 QQKRYGTFEAFVR
+1377 
-1390 EKVLRKMAR
+1390 
-1399 EAGLKWKDM
+1399 
-1408 RADWKNMTADQKT
+1408 
-1421 QFGDFETFVQTK
+1421 
-1433 LDDIAKRDEVTTSV
+1433 
-1447 GVTYDDP
+1447 P
-1454 GFAVD
+1454 
-1459 DQEMTVHVRYDDPG
+1459 VH
-1473 WTPPRGAVSA
+1473 A
-1483 QHGTPFRQ
+1483 QHGTPFVD
-1491 FGGGTPAML
+1491 FGAGTAAML
-1500 HGLERVMTAQE
+1500 HGVERVQTKAQHE
-1511 GRGIAAV
+1511 SEIKAV
-1518 IGNIQRSLGA
+1518 
-1528 IADLSGVAALAQ
+1528 V
-1540 RVAPVAA
+1540 
-1547 MAAGGMG
+1547 
-1554 TVTAP
+1554 
-1559 TLFLAGEAG
+1559 
-1568 PERFAFSGADRRFGN
+1568 
-1583 ETRDG
+1583 
-1588 RREASDLGALRQELA
+1588 REAADLGALRHELA

>member
-94 TPVGEELKQS
+94 TPVGEALKQS

-133 QNIADF
+133 QNIAGF

-363 KDVAISLGEALLP
+363 KDVAISLGDALLP

-388 VVPALRDAAKW
+388 VVPVLRDAAKW

-406 SKGLA
+406 SKRLA

-429 TMAPLLSVIV
+429 TMAPLLSVIAR
-439 GGFTALVPS
+439 GFAAIVPR
-448 AAAAGVAVG
+448 AAAASA
-457 ASGTAAAAARVQF
+457 
-470 EGLFVAS
+470 
-477 SRAGVAVGASGAAA
+477 AVGASGAAA
-491 GASVGPMV
+491 AASVGPMV
-499 AAKIAARLMWRA
+499 AAKIAARNMWRA
-511 ISGPVGIAIA
+511 ISGPVGIAVA
-521 VITAAFGAFKLLKH
+521 VITAAVGAFKLLKR

-544 ANFARSQASI
+544 ANFARSQASV
-554 DSVTAAI
+554 DSMTAAI

-567 AEKVPQRLRDVL
+567 GKKVSQRLRDVL
-579 THAEQ
+579 TDAEQ

-591 MAESVDETSE
+591 MAGSVDETSE
-601 SFTAMRDELEA
+601 SFTAMRDELKA
-612 LAAKEM
+612 LAAKDM
-618 ATWANASKEAKER
+618 AAWANASEEAKKR
-631 ARELAASLPDTEVA
+631 AEDLAAALPQSERVIEDLTRSVR
-645 MQNLVAVV
+645 LL
-653 SQFQSESKLTPDVL
+653 QSESELTPSVL

-688 QNIVV
+688 KNIVV
-693 SFDNMARA
+693 SFDNVTRA
-701 AREAAEEEARLE
+701 GRDATEEEARLE
-713 RDATRLKESIQE
+713 RETTRLKESIQE
-725 LVDQFQGRGLIQ
+725 LVDQFQGRGLIA
-737 SALEAAEAVR
+737 SAEQAAEAVR
-747 HVGGISKL
+747 HVGGVSKL
-755 TADDHDQLRETVN
+755 TADDHDQLRETVD

-774 QLMEQAVPPVV
+774 QRMEQAVPPVV

-795 HDVREAARES
+795 HDVRDAARES
-805 AEALEALRQ
+805 AEAMEALRQ

-926 ASAVNAAVGL
+926 ASAVNVAVGL

-960 AGRKTAGAFRDGV
+960 AGRETAGAFRDGV
-973 IATLTDGQLAEAA
+973 IATLNDGQLAEASQ
-986 EAALGAWRGNEQGA
+986 AAMGAWRGNDRGA

-1093 AQMQELGLLT
+1093 AQMQELGLMT

-1114 DEAHTDWQAME
+1114 DDAHTDWQAME

-1223 GVLTDQNGKKLT
+1223 ERLTDQNGKKLT

-1303 GSFEAFVEFRAM
+1303 GSFEAFVEFRTM

-1342 TFEAYVRNQV
+1342 TFEAYVRDEV
-1352 LRKMAREA
+1352 LRKMARDA
-1360 GLTWTTMRTD
+1360 GLAWKTMRTD
-1370 WDAMTAA
+1370 WDAMTDA
-1377 QQKRYGTFEAFVR
+1377 QEQRYGTFEAYVQ

-1408 RADWKNMTADQKT
+1408 RADWKALTEDQQAQYGSFAD
-1421 QFGDFETFVQTK
+1421 FVQSK
-1433 LDDIAKRDEVTTSV
+1433 LDAIEQRDEVTTSI

-1459 DQEMTVHVRYDDPG
+1459 DQEMTVRVRYDDPG

-1540 RVAPVAA
+1540 RIAPVAA

-1568 PERFAFSGADRRFGN
+1568 PEQFAFSGADRRFGN

-1617 FRMSRAIR
+1617 FRISRAIR

>member
-1 MAVFDAGTIEAILRL
+1 MAAFNAGTIEAILRL
-16 RDDFT
+16 RDEFT

-29 QAQTL
+29 QAKTL

-42 AAMSRAGS
+42 AAMGRAGS
-50 ALAPLSLGVAALG
+50 ALTPLSLGVAALG

-94 TPVGEELKQS
+94 TPVGEALKQS

-133 QNIADF
+133 QNIAGF

-388 VVPALRDAAKW
+388 VVPVLRDAVKW

-422 PVLFTLS
+422 PVLYTLS

-477 SRAGVAVGASGAAA
+477 SRAGVAVGASGVAA

-511 ISGPVGIAIA
+511 ISGPVGIAIT
-521 VITAAFGAFKLLKH
+521 VITAAVGAFKLLKR

-544 ANFARSQASI
+544 ANFARSQASV
-554 DSVTAAI
+554 DSMTAAI

-567 AEKVPQRLRDVL
+567 GKKVPQSLRDVL

-584 TRDRMKE
+584 ARDRMKE
-591 MAESVDETSE
+591 MAESVDKASE
-601 SFTAMRDELEA
+601 SFTAMRDELKA

-618 ATWANASKEAKER
+618 AAWANASEEAKKR
-631 ARELAASLPDTEVA
+631 ALELADALPDTEVA
-645 MQNLVAVV
+645 MENLVESVRLLA
-653 SQFQSESKLTPDVL
+653 SEGELPPGVL

-688 QNIVV
+688 QNIVI

-701 AREAAEEEARLE
+701 GRDATEEEARLARE
-713 RDATRLKESIQE
+713 STRLARESTRLKESIQE

-737 SALEAAEAVR
+737 SALEAAEAVQW
-747 HVGGISKL
+747 VGGAAKL
-755 TADDHDQLRETVN
+755 SAKDQASLRETLDE
-768 GAIDAY
+768 AIDAY
-774 QLMEQAVPPVV
+774 HRLGETATPAITDLANELH
-785 RGLAD
+785 GLANAHHEHTELTVSAAD
-790 QLNAL
+790 AMDTLQAHFGAARPVLLSTSHDVNAL
-795 HDVREAARES
+795 GVTLWDVARAAEGATAG
-805 AEALEALRQ
+805 AERLTQSFGGMTFLDTLAAQFEGFGAAIGQTFARALE
-814 AEDALLVTAP
+814 
-824 TLTLSWDEMLSV
+824 
-836 GQKLGPEIHGMT
+836 G
-848 MGTIEAIPPTMGLAD
+848 
-863 AFAHLKTEAPEALA
+863 
-877 KTQGFFAGVAQGFQ
+877 
-891 DLWKGISGGQGISGL
+891 GGQW
-906 LKNVGSGLSE
+906 
-916 GLGQILSGGI
+916 LGAIQSLGVQGGTRLGEALSGGL
-926 ASAVNAAVGL
+926 AKQMAAGTGFLAKGFGAVLGKAAGMAIPLIGPVIGSL
-936 AWTGL
+936 IGKL
-941 KKLGGFFKSLFGG
+941 FSLGGP
-954 ASEAEL
+954 SEAER
-960 AGRKTAGAFRDGV
+960 AGRKTAGAFRDAV
-973 IATLTDGQLAEAA
+973 IATLNDGQLAEAA
-986 EAALGAWRGNEQGA
+986 QAALGGAWRGNERGA

-1006 RDAYLAV
+1006 RDAYVSV
-1013 GKSAE
+1013 GKSAA
-1018 EAQAAVTRLWK
+1018 EAEAMVNRLWE
-1029 AEARGPEAV
+1029 AEERGPEAV
-1038 AAVQRELQVVL
+1038 AAVQREMQLVL
-1049 DQANALA
+1049 DQTADLRAQFEQIAQIQAFDSATDQLQQLTSAAEFFGVEADQMGERLGNAFLA
-1056 EAEREITARNREIA
+1056 VEQAATAEDIAQHFHTLLASGVELGTALDLAKDKVQGVITASVQMGTEIPA
-1070 DGLLGIVDAG
+1070 SMQPIAEQLIAQGQLLDESGKKITDIN
-1080 QAAFDPAQLEPYL
+1080 QLEFGTS
-1093 AQMQELGLLT
+1093 MTEGLQILVLSMNQLVET
-1103 AEEAAALRELA
+1103 MGGEIPDAAKQFAEGVSQSATEAAASVDQQLGSQLKQTIETLGGEVPAAAQQLA
-1114 DEAHTDWQAME
+1114 ESVGRSAT
-1125 EAARTYGVAMKTVVD
+1125 EAAASVD
-1140 EAGNETQVLDESL
+1140 QQLLAQIEH
-1153 LGLGHA
+1153 LGLAVH
-1159 QAKLTDEAGRLAAAW
+1159 
-1174 DLLAGEGA
+1174 
-1182 HTGAA
+1182 
-1187 IRGMTDEAQA
+1187 
-1197 FVTQA
+1197 
-1202 LEMGIAL
+1202 
-1209 PAAMQPMIEKMIEQ
+1209 
-1223 GVLTDQNGKKLT
+1223 
-1235 DLSQV
+1235 DLSV
-1240 PFAAPLT
+1240 K
-1247 SGFDLLADK
+1247 DL
-1256 IQMLIIALGGPSGLS
+1256 
-1271 KAVEE
+1271 
-1276 MVTSAGL
+1276 
-1283 NITDLS
+1283 
-1289 GEWAAMATDMKAQF
+1289 
-1303 GSFEAFVEFRAM
+1303 
-1315 TARAGVSF
+1315 
-1323 DTMQSRWA
+1323 A
-1331 TMTDKQQQRYG
+1331 TMAA
-1342 TFEAYVRNQV
+1342 TFEATAQ
-1352 LRKMAREA
+1352 AA
-1360 GLTWTTMRTD
+1360 GLSLEGSLGEKLDALTTGLGSMSRDALPELVRSFQQTATDAVQAFDRIPRTISIQHHTQFTSSGV
-1370 WDAMTAA
+1370 AGSSPGPPVHA
-1377 QQKRYGTFEAFVR
+1377 QQ
-1390 EKVLRKMAR
+1390 
-1399 EAGLKWKDM
+1399 
-1408 RADWKNMTADQKT
+1408 
-1421 QFGDFETFVQTK
+1421 
-1433 LDDIAKRDEVTTSV
+1433 
-1447 GVTYDDP
+1447 
-1454 GFAVD
+1454 
-1459 DQEMTVHVRYDDPG
+1459 
-1473 WTPPRGAVSA
+1473 
-1483 QHGTPFRQ
+1483 GTPFVD
-1491 FGGGTPAML
+1491 FGAGTAAML
-1500 HGLERVMTAQE
+1500 HGVERVQTKAQHE
-1511 GRGIAAV
+1511 SEIRAV
-1518 IGNIQRSLGA
+1518 VRES
-1528 IADLSGVAALAQ
+1528 ADLSG
-1540 RVAPVAA
+1540 
-1547 MAAGGMG
+1547 
-1554 TVTAP
+1554 
-1559 TLFLAGEAG
+1559 
-1568 PERFAFSGADRRFGN
+1568 
-1583 ETRDG
+1583 
-1588 RREASDLGALRQELA
+1588 LRQELA

-1617 FRMSRAIR
+1617 FRLSRAIR
-1625 DAMAETV
+1625 DAMAGTV

>member
-1 MAVFDAGTIEAILRL
+1 MARFDAGTIEAILRL
-16 RDDFT
+16 RDEFT

-29 QAQTL
+29 QAKTL

-42 AAMSRAGS
+42 AAMGRAGS

-110 EIPISANELA
+110 EIPVSANELA

-133 QNIADF
+133 QNIAGF

-290 AQGDQ
+290 QQGDQ

-363 KDVAISLGEALLP
+363 KDVAISLGDALLP

-388 VVPALRDAAKW
+388 VVPVLRDAAKW

-511 ISGPVGIAIA
+511 ISGPVAIAIA
-521 VITAAFGAFKLLKH
+521 VITAAVGAFKLLKR

-554 DSVTAAI
+554 DSMTAAI

-567 AEKVPQRLRDVL
+567 GKKVSQRLRDVL
-579 THAEQ
+579 TDAEQ

-601 SFTAMRDELEA
+601 SFTAMRDELRA
-612 LAAKEM
+612 LAAKDM
-618 ATWANASKEAKER
+618 AAWANASEEAKER
-631 ARELAASLPDTEVA
+631 AKELAEALP
-645 MQNLVAVV
+645 
-653 SQFQSESKLTPDVL
+653 QSERAIADLTRNVQLLASEGALTPTVL
-667 RNIAKQALALGIAV
+667 RNIAKQALATGVAV

-688 QNIVV
+688 QNIVI
-693 SFDNMARA
+693 SFGNMTRA
-701 AREAAEEEARLE
+701 GREATEEEARLE
-713 RDATRLKESIQE
+713 RESTRLKESIQE

-737 SALEAAEAVR
+737 SALQAAEAVR
-747 HVGGISKL
+747 HVGGVSTL
-755 TADDHDQLRETVN
+755 TADDQDQLRETME

-774 QLMEQAVPPVV
+774 RRLGETAPPALQELSGELRVLERANQELARAVQRHQAINEKSVDQFLEMNRVGTEYVVNLDTLVQGTVEADAATLDANQAFGHLETTVVESIKTTSQYEVALASLAGQLGGAAGQSLN
-785 RGLAD
+785 LAI
-790 QLNAL
+790 
-795 HDVREAARES
+795 S
-805 AEALEALRQ
+805 MLEAN
-814 AEDALLVTAP
+814 
-824 TLTLSWDEMLSV
+824 
-836 GQKLGPEIHGMT
+836 KN
-848 MGTIEAIPPTMGLAD
+848 
-863 AFAHLKTEAPEALA
+863 LKDGE
-877 KTQGFFAGVAQGFQ
+877 QGF
-891 DLWKGISGGQGISGL
+891 
-906 LKNVGSGLSE
+906 SE
-916 GLGQILSGGI
+916 IRI
-926 ASAVNAAVGL
+926 NAAKASAVFHTLGDAIGGTAGKIMSEVGNIAQAFASGGLVGGIIAGVGAAIKGL
-936 AWTGL
+936 
-941 KKLGGFFKSLFGG
+941 KSLFGV
-954 ASEAEL
+954 SEAEKK
-960 AGRKTAGAFRDGV
+960 ARAFADTYADTIIKTLNDA
-973 IATLTDGQLAEAA
+973 QLAEAVD
-986 EAALGAWRGNEQGA
+986 AALGAWRGERTWGAVPHRCSGRLCGRRTFRRRGGAARRALLEGRPRRQSRRGQGDRSPDRRGREGRA
-1000 QFLIGV
+1000 GRSRTPNVRQCHGPAPTAHVGGGVLWRRRRPDGRAAGERLPGGRTGRDGGGYRAALPHAAGV
-1006 RDAYLAV
+1006 R
-1013 GKSAE
+1013 
-1018 EAQAAVTRLWK
+1018 R
-1029 AEARGPEAV
+1029 
-1038 AAVQRELQVVL
+1038 
-1049 DQANALA
+1049 
-1056 EAEREITARNREIA
+1056 
-1070 DGLLGIVDAG
+1070 
-1080 QAAFDPAQLEPYL
+1080 
-1093 AQMQELGLLT
+1093 
-1103 AEEAAALRELA
+1103 
-1114 DEAHTDWQAME
+1114 
-1125 EAARTYGVAMKTVVD
+1125 
-1140 EAGNETQVLDESL
+1140 
-1153 LGLGHA
+1153 
-1159 QAKLTDEAGRLAAAW
+1159 
-1174 DLLAGEGA
+1174 
-1182 HTGAA
+1182 
-1187 IRGMTDEAQA
+1187 
-1197 FVTQA
+1197 
-1202 LEMGIAL
+1202 
-1209 PAAMQPMIEKMIEQ
+1209 
-1223 GVLTDQNGKKLT
+1223 
-1235 DLSQV
+1235 
-1240 PFAAPLT
+1240 
-1247 SGFDLLADK
+1247 
-1256 IQMLIIALGGPSGLS
+1256 
-1271 KAVEE
+1271 
-1276 MVTSAGL
+1276 
-1283 NITDLS
+1283 
-1289 GEWAAMATDMKAQF
+1289 
-1303 GSFEAFVEFRAM
+1303 
-1315 TARAGVSF
+1315 
-1323 DTMQSRWA
+1323 
-1331 TMTDKQQQRYG
+1331 
-1342 TFEAYVRNQV
+1342 
-1352 LRKMAREA
+1352 
-1360 GLTWTTMRTD
+1360 
-1370 WDAMTAA
+1370 
-1377 QQKRYGTFEAFVR
+1377 
-1390 EKVLRKMAR
+1390 
-1399 EAGLKWKDM
+1399 
-1408 RADWKNMTADQKT
+1408 
-1421 QFGDFETFVQTK
+1421 
-1433 LDDIAKRDEVTTSV
+1433 
-1447 GVTYDDP
+1447 
-1454 GFAVD
+1454 
-1459 DQEMTVHVRYDDPG
+1459 
-1473 WTPPRGAVSA
+1473 
-1483 QHGTPFRQ
+1483 
-1491 FGGGTPAML
+1491 
-1500 HGLERVMTAQE
+1500 
-1511 GRGIAAV
+1511 
-1518 IGNIQRSLGA
+1518 
-1528 IADLSGVAALAQ
+1528 
-1540 RVAPVAA
+1540 
-1547 MAAGGMG
+1547 
-1554 TVTAP
+1554 
-1559 TLFLAGEAG
+1559 
-1568 PERFAFSGADRRFGN
+1568 
-1583 ETRDG
+1583 
-1588 RREASDLGALRQELA
+1588 
-1603 DLKRIME
+1603 
-1610 RGQDELP
+1610 
-1617 FRMSRAIR
+1617 
-1625 DAMAETV
+1625 

>member
-1 MAVFDAGTIEAILRL
+1 MTKGYGDTSSAAFQQVSDLAFQAVKLGQTTFPELAGSIGRVVPLSAELQVSQEELFGVMATG
-16 RDDFT
+16 T
-21 GVAKRVAT
+21 GVTGGAAEVST
-29 QAQTL
+29 QLRGVLQSLLSPTAGMTTLLASMGLESGKALIEQQGLQAAIETVVGAAARAGAPLQDYVSSIEGQTL
-34 GDRIDRSG
+34 ALALAGPQADTFTEKL
-42 AAMSRAGS
+42 AAMQTATGTTDQAFAEITGGINAAGFQFKQ
-50 ALAPLSLGVAALG
+50 LWREVTVAAQRFGDELIPQLLKLKPTLTDMVEGLKATVQWFADLPAPVQKTILVAVGLVAALGPLLLVVGQMSLG
-63 VGALKAAIDF
+63 VGALVTI
-73 ESSFAG
+73 
-79 VIKTVDDATD
+79 
-89 SMGRL
+89 
-94 TPVGEELKQS
+94 VGT
-104 FRDLAL
+104 
-110 EIPISANELA
+110 LA
-120 GIGEVA
+120 G
-126 GQLGIET
+126 
-133 QNIADF
+133 
-139 TETMAKL
+139 
-146 GVTTNLSAEE
+146 
-156 AATSLARLANV
+156 
-167 TGLPQTEFERLGS
+167 
-180 TVVALG
+180 
-186 NNLATTESEIVM
+186 
-198 FGQRIAGAGA
+198 
-208 IAGLSE
+208 
-214 PQILAIGGAMSS
+214 
-226 VGIEAEAGG
+226 
-235 TAVQKV
+235 
-241 LLTMNDAVAAGG
+241 
-253 AELVRFADLS
+253 
-263 GQSVEQFAAGWRD
+263 
-276 NAGAQFTAFVEGLA
+276 
-290 AQGDQ
+290 
-295 ASAVLKDLIGT
+295 
-306 DQRLQRAFLS
+306 
-316 LAQSGDTLRN
+316 
-326 AMSLANVAWVENT
+326 
-339 ALAKEAEIRFQTTSA
+339 
-354 ELTILWNNV
+354 
-363 KDVAISLGEALLP
+363 
-376 TLKDAVGFLQES
+376 
-388 VVPALRDAAKW
+388 
-399 FEDLSPA
+399 
-406 SKGLA
+406 
-411 AGFAALIVVAT
+411 GFAAL
-422 PVLFTLS
+422 
-429 TMAPLLSVIV
+429 
-439 GGFTALVPS
+439 VPR
-448 AAAAGVAVG
+448 AAAAGAAVG
-457 ASGTAAAAARVQF
+457 ASGT
-470 EGLFVAS
+470 
-477 SRAGVAVGASGAAA
+477 AA

-499 AAKIAARLMWRA
+499 AAKIAARNMWRA

-521 VITAAFGAFKLLKH
+521 VITAAVGAFKLLKH

-554 DSVTAAI
+554 DSMTSAI

-567 AEKVPQRLRDVL
+567 GKKVPQSLRDVL

-584 TRDRMKE
+584 VRDRMKE
-591 MAESVDETSE
+591 MAASVDETSE

-618 ATWANASKEAKER
+618 AAWSNAAEDAKER

-645 MQNLVAVV
+645 MQNMVAVV
-653 SQFQSESKLTPDVL
+653 RQFANEAKLTPDVL
-667 RNIAKQALALGIAV
+667 RDIAKQALALGIAV

-701 AREAAEEEARLE
+701 GRDAAEEEARLE
-713 RDATRLKESIQE
+713 RESTRLKESIQA

-737 SALEAAEAVR
+737 SALKAAEAVR
-747 HVGGISKL
+747 HVGGVSKL

-774 QLMEQAVPPVV
+774 QRMEQAVPPVV

-790 QLNAL
+790 QLIAQ
-795 HDVREAARES
+795 HDVRETTSEYAEDVQALVDTWTGASLESMELVAAFETLTAEQLANDRVMAQMIGSYDSMREILGPFHEELEQLWQTHERLKTPLES
-805 AEALEALRQ
+805 NTNLTDRLMQAQVAATQAQAALNERLDVHRRALLNLPTDEAIAAFEELRTVWASLDDAERDAATDNYAAALRDAAAAGRELTAEEVALVEATAEAVKTTSQYEVALASLAGQLGGAAGQSLNLAISMLEAN
-814 AEDALLVTAP
+814 
-824 TLTLSWDEMLSV
+824 
-836 GQKLGPEIHGMT
+836 KN
-848 MGTIEAIPPTMGLAD
+848 
-863 AFAHLKTEAPEALA
+863 LKDGE
-877 KTQGFFAGVAQGFQ
+877 QGFSDIRIGAA
-891 DLWKGISGGQGISGL
+891 K
-906 LKNVGSGLSE
+906 
-916 GLGQILSGGI
+916 
-926 ASAVNAAVGL
+926 ASAVFYTLGDAIGGTAGKILSEVGNIAQAFATGGLIGGIIAGVGAAIKGI
-936 AWTGL
+936 
-941 KKLGGFFKSLFGG
+941 KSLFGG

-960 AGRKTAGAFRDGV
+960 AGRKTAGAFRDAV
-973 IATLTDGQLAEAA
+973 IATLNDGQLAEAA
-986 EAALGAWRGNEQGA
+986 EAALGAWRGNERGA

-1103 AEEAAALRELA
+1103 AEEAAALREMA

-1140 EAGNETQVLDESL
+1140 EAGNKTQVLDESL
-1153 LGLGHA
+1153 LGLGHT

-1223 GVLTDQNGKKLT
+1223 GALTDQNGKKLT

-1283 NITDLS
+1283 QTTELA
-1289 GEWAAMATDMKAQF
+1289 GAWAAMTTDMKAQF

-1315 TARAGVSF
+1315 VARAGVSF
-1323 DTMQSRWA
+1323 DTMQTRWA
-1331 TMTDKQQQRYG
+1331 AMTEAQQQRYGTFEAYVRERVLRKMARDAGLAWKGMRTDWAAMTDAQQRRYG

-1360 GLTWTTMRTD
+1360 GL
-1370 WDAMTAA
+1370 
-1377 QQKRYGTFEAFVR
+1377 
-1390 EKVLRKMAR
+1390 
-1399 EAGLKWKDM
+1399 KWKDM
-1408 RADWKNMTADQKT
+1408 RDDWKGMTDDQQA
-1421 QFGDFETFVQTK
+1421 QFGNFETFVQTK

-1447 GVTYDDP
+1447 GVTYVDP

-1459 DQEMTVHVRYDDPG
+1459 DQTMTVHVRYDDPG
-1473 WTPPRGAVSA
+1473 FTPSRARVSA
-1483 QHGTPFRQ
+1483 QQGTPFRH
-1491 FGGGTPAML
+1491 FGTGTPAML

-1568 PERFAFSGADRRFGN
+1568 PEQFAFSGSGRRFGN
-1583 ETRDG
+1583 ETRDS
-1588 RREASDLGALRQELA
+1588 RREASDLGALRQKLA

-1617 FRMSRAIR
+1617 FRLSRAMR
-1625 DAMAETV
+1625 DAVVGAG

>member
-1 MAVFDAGTIEAILRL
+1 MAAFDAGTIEAILRL
-16 RDDFT
+16 RDEFT

-94 TPVGEELKQS
+94 TPVGEALRQG

-133 QNIADF
+133 QNIAGF

-235 TAVQKV
+235 TAVQKA

-295 ASAVLKDLIGT
+295 ASAVLKELIGT

-363 KDVAISLGEALLP
+363 RDVAISLGEALLP

-406 SKGLA
+406 SKRLA

-429 TMAPLLSVIV
+429 TMAPLLSVIAS
-439 GGFTALVPS
+439 GFAAIVPR
-448 AAAAGVAVG
+448 AAA
-457 ASGTAAAAARVQF
+457 
-470 EGLFVAS
+470 
-477 SRAGVAVGASGAAA
+477 AGVAVGASGAAA

-499 AAKIAARLMWRA
+499 AAKIAARNMWRA

-521 VITAAFGAFKLLKH
+521 VITAAVGAFKLLKH

-554 DSVTAAI
+554 DSMTAAI

-567 AEKVPQRLRDVL
+567 GKKVPQRLRDVL
-579 THAEQ
+579 THTEQ
-584 TRDRMKE
+584 VRDRMKE
-591 MAESVDETSE
+591 TAASVDETSE

-618 ATWANASKEAKER
+618 AAWSNAAEDAKER

-645 MQNLVAVV
+645 MQNMVAVV
-653 SQFQSESKLTPDVL
+653 RQFASEGKLTPTVL
-667 RNIAKQALALGIAV
+667 RNIAKQALATGVAV

-688 QNIVV
+688 QNIVI

-701 AREAAEEEARLE
+701 ARDAAEEEARLE
-713 RDATRLKESIQE
+713 RESTRLKESIQE
-725 LVDQFQGRGLIQ
+725 LVDQFQGRGLIA
-737 SALEAAEAVR
+737 SAEQAAEAVR
-747 HVGGISKL
+747 HVGGVSKL

-768 GAIDAY
+768 GAMDAY
-774 QLMEQAVPPVV
+774 RRLEQAVPPVV

-805 AEALEALRQ
+805 AEAMEALRQ
-814 AEDALLVTAP
+814 AEESLLVTAP
-824 TLTLSWDEMLSV
+824 QVTLSWDEMLSV

-877 KTQGFFAGVAQGFQ
+877 KTQGFFAGVSQGFQ

-960 AGRKTAGAFRDGV
+960 AGRETAGAFRDGV
-973 IATLTDGQLAEAA
+973 IATLNDGQLAEAA
-986 EAALGAWRGNEQGA
+986 EAAMGAWRGNEQGA

-1006 RDAYLAV
+1006 RDAYVSV
-1013 GKSAE
+1013 GRSAA
-1018 EAQAAVTRLWK
+1018 EAEAMVNRLWE

-1038 AAVQRELQVVL
+1038 AAVQREMEVVL
-1049 DQANALA
+1049 DQAAELRAQFEQIAELQTFDSATDQLQQLTSAAEFFGVEADEMGERLGNAFKA
-1056 EAEREITARNREIA
+1056 VE
-1070 DGLLGIVDAG
+1070 
-1080 QAAFDPAQLEPYL
+1080 QAA
-1093 AQMQELGLLT
+1093 T
-1103 AEEAAALRELA
+1103 AEDIAQHF
-1114 DEAHTDWQAME
+1114 HT
-1125 EAARTYGVAMKTVVD
+1125 
-1140 EAGNETQVLDESL
+1140 
-1153 LGLGHA
+1153 
-1159 QAKLTDEAGRLAAAW
+1159 
-1174 DLLAGEGA
+1174 LLASGVDLG
-1182 HTGAA
+1182 T
-1187 IRGMTDEAQA
+1187 
-1197 FVTQA
+1197 A
-1202 LEMGIAL
+1202 LDLAKDKVQGVIIASLQMGTEI
-1209 PAAMQPMIEKMIEQ
+1209 PAAMQPIAAQLIEQ
-1223 GVLTDQNGKKLT
+1223 GQLLDESGKK
-1235 DLSQV
+1235 
-1240 PFAAPLT
+1240 
-1247 SGFDLLADK
+1247 
-1256 IQMLIIALGGPSGLS
+1256 
-1271 KAVEE
+1271 
-1276 MVTSAGL
+1276 
-1283 NITDLS
+1283 ITDINQLDFGTSMTEGIEILVLS
-1289 GEWAAMATDMKAQF
+1289 MNQLVETMGGEVPA
-1303 GSFEAFVEFRAM
+1303 
-1315 TARAGVSF
+1315 
-1323 DTMQSRWA
+1323 
-1331 TMTDKQQQRYG
+1331 
-1342 TFEAYVRNQV
+1342 
-1352 LRKMAREA
+1352 
-1360 GLTWTTMRTD
+1360 
-1370 WDAMTAA
+1370 AA
-1377 QQKRYGTFEAFVR
+1377 QQFADGVAGGADAAVASVEQVGQAVDGVATEDLPAMAQSFDEAAQAAASSLNGEIGDTVDALKAGLGAMSNEALPDLAKAFEQTASQSDQALQHTLRDQIDNLGLAVHDLSAEELAQMATAFEVTAQAAGLSLEGVLGEKLDALKAGLGSTARDELPGLARAFQQTATNAVQALDRIPRTLTFEHHTRYSSSGSPGATNGSGLQSGTHGRFV
-1390 EKVLRKMAR
+1390 
-1399 EAGLKWKDM
+1399 D
-1408 RADWKNMTADQKT
+1408 
-1421 QFGDFETFVQTK
+1421 
-1433 LDDIAKRDEVTTSV
+1433 
-1447 GVTYDDP
+1447 
-1454 GFAVD
+1454 
-1459 DQEMTVHVRYDDPG
+1459 
-1473 WTPPRGAVSA
+1473 
-1483 QHGTPFRQ
+1483 
-1491 FGGGTPAML
+1491 FGGGTSVVL
-1500 HGLERVMTAQE
+1500 HGRERV
-1511 GRGIAAV
+1511 
-1518 IGNIQRSLGA
+1518 
-1528 IADLSGVAALAQ
+1528 
-1540 RVAPVAA
+1540 
-1547 MAAGGMG
+1547 
-1554 TVTAP
+1554 VT
-1559 TLFLAGEAG
+1559 EA
-1568 PERFAFSGADRRFGN
+1568 E
-1583 ETRDG
+1583 G

-1603 DLKRIME
+1603 DLKRVME

-1617 FRMSRAIR
+1617 FRLSRAIR
-1625 DAMAETV
+1625 DAMAGTV